1 MITDSMDMSLSKF
14 WELVVDREAWHAA
27 VYGLTKRVGH
37 DSVAK
42 PHHCMLT
49 HPHSL
54 LRNLYYYKILMLLST
69 VHGPALVYEMLITG
83 LQQVKYRN

>member
-1 MITDSMDMSLSKF
+1 
-14 WELVVDREAWHAA
+14 
-27 VYGLTKRVGH
+27 
-37 DSVAK
+37 
-42 PHHCMLT
+42 MLT

-54 LRNLYYYKILMLLST
+54 LRNLYYYKVLMLLST